1 MKCINCGNE
10 LPLNAKFCGVC
21 GVEVKNTYDNNLN
34 TSVTNNPNID
44 FNESNFLSN
53 QNENLKVTN
62 SLESTNTIEN
72 NFDNINLSSQA
83 SNVAPE
89 FESNNGSD
97 LKVQNS
103 ADFNGLTDNLNNI
116 SVPSENNN
124 FTDLDNN
131 LNQGTDSNFNNSVGP
146 AIKPLD
152 ETNINSQNSVN
163 ANFSN
168 NINNDVSTINNKKSK
183 NKVLPIVIIGIIFV
197 LAIACVVGFL
207 FLNKK
212 NSPKEIFLDEFRNV
226 TSKLLVNTNEKD
238 YYNEISFNTNLKAD
252 ELGYTDIINLI
263 NKLKFTYS
271 NSYSKA
277 SKAMDNTLKVSY
289 DGKDVLNL
297 GAYYRNE
304 KMYLD
309 LGDLYSKSIIVPME
323 AYNIKN
329 LIEIDTKTKKN
340 LEDIK
345 LSIDSA
351 LEKAMKSNYFKSS
364 KETITVDGKSRKV
377 TANTMNLSGKDFN
390 AFMNDLFADLKNND
404 KFIGAIAEMSGIE
417 KNTIK
422 ESLNI
427 ENEQLNIDETL
438 SFTIYTSGFLKKSY
452 EGINLKIVSSGTEI
466 SMNILKANEN
476 KYNISITTSGVTI
489 SGTLTKEIV
498 NDTTKYSFKMNL
510 GTNSIGADFS
520 IKKQNKANLKTI
532 DENNTITMEEFE
544 TTGMLEVT
552 TNIQKNETLL
562 KLYEEIDRAI
572 SGNTSSSQYSNNY
585 SLDSYNTDYESLLNS
600 YDNL

>member
-466 SMNILKANEN
+466 SMNILKA
-476 KYNISITTSGVTI
+476 I

>member
-83 SNVAPE
+83 SNAAPE